1 MLCPVVYNMGETLLS
16 LLDGW
21 MGWLI
26 EHFGAG
32 MLHQGVEDSLARL
45 KRAAEALHGER
56 DPSLRSG

>member
-1 MLCPVVYNMGETLLS
+1 
-16 LLDGW
+16 

-32 MLHQGVEDSLARL
+32 MLHKGVEDSLARL
-45 KRAAEALHGER
+45 KRAAEALHNER